1 LFENLIKETP
11 GDTLAVQNMKEKMSK
26 DAVVDGRYGHRN
38 LRDTDKHLPN
48 YLKAARHAQLEKA
61 FPDQLSRQKAFRKAM
76 NDNLV

>member
-1 LFENLIKETP
+1 LFENLIKEAP

-61 FPDQLSRQKAFRKAM
+61 FPDQHSR
-76 NDNLV
+76 